1 MHKGVGFSVSAT
13 TRSKESFVNVIQ
25 LNGFRG
31 SADALRQLKPQIN
44 SDCIVV
50 TGNVPLCMDLYSIAN
65 VYRCKECAYLVV
77 LGKDEKHVADKNKVC
92 VAALTD
98 AQANP
103 IYGITDDMRI
113 LSYGDLLARNKDF
126 KLPCALIRELLL
138 VDRLRRRYPSFKL
151 YSNLF
156 DTGVYFLNR
165 LSLDYLDLVPKA
177 DDLKVSAVRLL
188 EM

>member
-1 MHKGVGFSVSAT
+1 M
-13 TRSKESFVNVIQ
+13 NVIQ

-92 VAALTD
+92 AAAL
-98 AQANP
+98 
-103 IYGITDDMRI
+103 
-113 LSYGDLLARNKDF
+113 
-126 KLPCALIRELLL
+126 
-138 VDRLRRRYPSFKL
+138 
-151 YSNLF
+151 
-156 DTGVYFLNR
+156 
-165 LSLDYLDLVPKA
+165 A
-177 DDLKVSAVRLL
+177 DV
-188 EM
+188 

>member
-50 TGNVPLCMDLYSIAN
+50 TGNVSLCMDLYSIAN

-98 AQANP
+98 A
-103 IYGITDDMRI
+103 
-113 LSYGDLLARNKDF
+113 
-126 KLPCALIRELLL
+126 
-138 VDRLRRRYPSFKL
+138 
-151 YSNLF
+151 
-156 DTGVYFLNR
+156 
-165 LSLDYLDLVPKA
+165 
-177 DDLKVSAVRLL
+177 
-188 EM
+188 

>member
-1 MHKGVGFSVSAT
+1 MHKGVGLFVSAT
-13 TRSKESFVNVIQ
+13 TYRKESFVDVIQ

-31 SADALRQLKPQIN
+31 SADALRLLKPQIN

-65 VYRCKECAYLVV
+65 VYRCKECACLVI

-92 VAALTD
+92 VVTMSHTK
-98 AQANP
+98 ANP

-126 KLPCALIRELLL
+126 KLPCALIRE
-138 VDRLRRRYPSFKL
+138 
-151 YSNLF
+151 
-156 DTGVYFLNR
+156 
-165 LSLDYLDLVPKA
+165 
-177 DDLKVSAVRLL
+177 
-188 EM
+188 